1 MLIIL
6 SKLTAKYLQ
15 EIRLC
20 MDYPVVAESE
30 GVKIKPELME
40 IEKLYY
46 CIFQDKVLL
55 FFKDQGEL
63 LNCYEIEEKEIVDAV
78 KTSSSAEDI
87 ENILQKFVDQENLN
101 H

>member
-1 MLIIL
+1 
-6 SKLTAKYLQ
+6 
-15 EIRLC
+15 

-40 IEKLYY
+40 TEKLYY

-55 FFKDQGEL
+55 FFKDQNGL
-63 LNCYEIEEKEIVDAV
+63 LNCYEIEEKEIVETV
-78 KTSSSAEDI
+78 KNSSSTEDI
-87 ENILQKFVDQENLN
+87 ENTLQKFIEKENLN

>member
-15 EIRLC
+15 EIRSH
-20 MDYPVVAESE
+20 MDYPVIAESE

-55 FFKDQGEL
+55 FFKDQGEM

-78 KTSSSAEDI
+78 KNTASAEDI